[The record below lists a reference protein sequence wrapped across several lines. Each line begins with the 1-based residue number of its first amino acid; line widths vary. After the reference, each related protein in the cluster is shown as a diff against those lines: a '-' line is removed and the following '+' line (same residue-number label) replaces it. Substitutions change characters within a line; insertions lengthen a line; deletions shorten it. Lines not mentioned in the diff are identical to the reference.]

1 MGYKGE
7 SFMDWGYFV
16 GTDGG
21 MLYIPPIVPGQPQEP
36 SKVIPWEAFLNDEP
50 SEDSKILNEV
60 G

>member
-21 MLYIPPIVPGQPQEP
+21 MLYIPPSVPGQPQEP
-36 SKVIPWEAFLNDEP
+36 SKVIPWEAFLNDELK
-50 SEDSKILNEV
+50 EDSQKS
-60 G
+60 